1 MAENRSIFHFKQFAL
16 AHGNPGLKITTE
28 ACLFGAWSGKFPQQN
43 TLDIGTGCGLLIGM
57 LAQAYPTSHFTGIEI
72 QADVAELAQEN
83 MSALAHPKINIKTIA
98 LSAYQSI
105 HDFIICN
112 PPFFINHLKN
122 SDTSKNQ
129 AMHSDTLSP
138 EELAEGIRRNLK
150 ADGKFTVLYPPVG
163 MKKFEKAALE
173 NGLYLNEICEVKHQA
188 NHETLRIMAQG
199 SFRKSE
205 IKTETICIKEL
216 DGTYSREFTNL
227 LKPYYLIFD

>member
-1 MAENRSIFHFKQFAL
+1 MAENRSIFQFKQFSL

-28 ACLFGAWSGKFPQQN
+28 ACLFGAWSAQFPQQN

-57 LAQAYPTSHFTGIEI
+57 LAQAHPKTHFTGIEI
-72 QADVAELAQEN
+72 QSEVAELAVEN
-83 MSALAHPKINIKTIA
+83 VRNLPNSHIQIHANALADYRGK
-98 LSAYQSI
+98 

-122 SDTSKNQ
+122 SDASKNQ

-138 EELAEGIRRNLK
+138 ADLAAGISHLLSPE
-150 ADGKFTVLYPPVG
+150 GKFTVLYPPVG
-163 MKKFEKAALE
+163 LKQFEAAAKKM
-173 NGLYLNEICEVKHQA
+173 GLFLNQICEVKHQS

-199 SFRKSE
+199 SFHSSP
-205 IKTETICIKEL
+205 ETKQIICIKEA
-216 DGTYSREFTNL
+216 DGSYSAEFIAR